1 MPGLARKVI
10 ICAAVDGLVLH
21 PLSSRKDPN
30 QRHAALQPIRIKYGD
45 ASISPISRDAA
56 PDPSSL
62 PPNSSFE
69 AFGIVG
75 LVTVFHYSYL
85 ISITRRQQVA
95 SVRGLPVYVVTEVAL
110 TPCTSQHEAAQAVA
124 KTAASLVGDGS
135 SSSIA
140 SRRESLEGGV
150 GDGDGSAE
158 LSTAAVSAD
167 EEGILSGSDER
178 TSGAEFGGRDDDGE
192 VASDTEAAATSAAA
206 AAAASAAA
214 AGRRRSVVQDVIG
227 KKGSYGRF
235 AQRWFSRS
243 GWAMD
248 QKRTMGLSADD
259 GPGPGG
265 NARNGKPEGKEIE
278 PAKLGAASAADG
290 TAAAISLLPKLLRT
304 SQILFGSSK
313 TFYFAYDHDITRS
326 MANPKVPETPLVP
339 LHEHVEPT
347 YFWNRNII
355 QPFIDAG
362 VDSLAL
368 PLMQGF
374 VGQRA
379 FVVDSHPPQD
389 DGAHK
394 DSVELS
400 DFASSR
406 AASPSPPDKATA
418 EMRPTQKRFDIT
430 LISRRSVKRAGL
442 RYLRRGIDEE
452 GNVANSVESEQI
464 LSPAE
469 AAWDPNAKVC
479 SFVQIRGSIPLFFTQ
494 SPYSLKPVPV
504 MQHSPEANFAALKKH
519 FDGLRKRYGSVQVV
533 NLVEKH
539 GVEAPIAEMYEKNI
553 LQLSKEEEPEGE
565 KVEFEWFDFHAVCRG
580 MKFENVSFLLQILGS
595 QLERFGSSVS
605 VNDRLQIQQKGVLRT
620 NCMDCLDRTNVC
632 QSSFAKFMLDLQLKE
647 QGFDMAAQADQENA
661 WFNTLWADN
670 GDAISKQYASTG
682 AMKGDYTRTRKRNY
696 RGALTDAG
704 LSLTRLFNGM
714 FNDFFL
720 QASIDFFLGNVTS
733 LVFEEFEATMMTK
746 DPAVSMQ
753 NMRQQAIELCQK
765 RVVADEDEEFVGGW
779 TMLTPQ
785 TPDTVR
791 SASMEEAVLLVTD
804 VALYLCRFDWNLDK
818 VSSFERVDL
827 AHLQKIK
834 LGTYITS
841 TISPAQI
848 DDTRN
853 VGLVIEYK
861 PGLTD
866 ITRVNTRS
874 LSSMSST
881 PQAHSSGS
889 ETATTQDADS
899 GPATSGIAGFLSRRP
914 QTVAPRK
921 IALKALHSQTSA
933 ADPMAKSKQDE
944 PGAITRLSEVQQVL
958 LIAAEIERLAIRNQ
972 PRLAG
977 KGPEEA
983 GLVEK
988 GDIISL
994 AEAKK
999 NTTLLE
1005 QLGHSIK
1012 KLVWA

>member
-1 MPGLARKVI
+1 MPGLARKVV

-21 PLSSRKDPN
+21 PLNSRKDRDQQ
-30 QRHAALQPIRIKYGD
+30 QRSAALAPVRIKYGD
-45 ASISPISRDAA
+45 ASISPVPRDAA
-56 PDPSSL
+56 PDLSSL

-75 LVTVFHYSYL
+75 LITVFHHSYL

-95 SVRGLPVYVVTEVAL
+95 SLRGGSLPIYVVTEVAL
-110 TPCTSQHEAAQAVA
+110 TPCASRHEAAQAVA
-124 KTAASLVGDGS
+124 KTAAALREGSLS
-135 SSSIA
+135 SSS
-140 SRRESLEGGV
+140 SSPREEEGGEV
-150 GDGDGSAE
+150 
-158 LSTAAVSAD
+158 STAAASGDEGEAPGPSEIGGAGGGGVSAD
-167 EEGILSGSDER
+167 E
-178 TSGAEFGGRDDDGE
+178 GE
-192 VASDTEAAATSAAA
+192 VMSEGEGLPAAA
-206 AAAASAAA
+206 AVAG
-214 AGRRRSVVQDVIG
+214 AGRRSSVAQDVIG
-227 KKGSYGRF
+227 RKGSYGRF

-248 QKRTMGLSADD
+248 QKRTMGLSAGD
-259 GPGPGG
+259 GGG
-265 NARNGKPEGKEIE
+265 DKKAESKGAAV
-278 PAKLGAASAADG
+278 PAKFRDTADG
-290 TAAAISLLPKLLRT
+290 TAAAVSLLPKLLRT
-304 SQILFGSSK
+304 SQILFGTSK

-339 LHEHVEPT
+339 LHEHVEPA

-374 VGQRA
+374 VGQRT
-379 FVVDSHPPQD
+379 FVADSHPPQD

-406 AASPSPPDKATA
+406 AASPSPPEKATA
-418 EMRPTQKRFDIT
+418 EMRPTEKKFDIT
-430 LISRRSVKRAGL
+430 VISRRSVKRAGL
-442 RYLRRGIDEE
+442 RYLRRGIDED

-464 LSPAE
+464 LSPAD
-469 AAWDPNAKVC
+469 AAWDPNAKVH
-479 SFVQIRGSIPLFFTQ
+479 SFVQTRGSIPLFFTQ

-504 MQHSPEANFAALKKH
+504 MQHSPDSNFAALKKH
-519 FDGLRKRYGSVQVV
+519 FEGLGKRYGSVQVV

-539 GVEAPIAEMYEKNI
+539 GVEAPLAELYERSIQRLN
-553 LQLSKEEEPEGE
+553 EESGAEAD
-565 KVEFEWFDFHAVCRG
+565 KVGFEWFDFHAVCRG

-595 QLERFGSSVS
+595 QLESFGSSVS
-605 VNDRLQIQQKGVLRT
+605 VNDRLQAQQKGVLRT

-632 QSSFAKFMLDLQLKE
+632 QSSFAKHMLDLQLKE
-647 QGFDMAAQADQENA
+647 QGFDMGAQADQENA

-720 QASIDFFLGNVTS
+720 QASIDFLLGNVTS

-765 RVVADEDEEFVGGW
+765 RVVADEAEEFIGGW
-779 TMLTPQ
+779 TMLTPRA
-785 TPDTVR
+785 PDTVR
-791 SASMEEAVLLVTD
+791 SASLEEAVLLLTD

-827 AHLQKIK
+827 AHIQKIK
-834 LGTYITS
+834 FGTYITS
-841 TISPAQI
+841 TISPAQT
-848 DDTRN
+848 DDMRN
-853 VGLVIEYK
+853 VGLVVEYK

-874 LSSMSST
+874 LSSMSGT
-881 PQAHSSGS
+881 PRAHGESD
-889 ETATTQDADS
+889 EAAKQDAEES
-899 GPATSGIAGFLSRRP
+899 APATSGIAGFLTRRP
-914 QTVAPRK
+914 QTTPPRK

-933 ADPMAKSKQDE
+933 ADPMAAKNRQDE
-944 PGAITRLSEVQQVL
+944 PGAITRLTEIQQVV
-958 LIAAEIERLAIRNQ
+958 LIAAEIERLAMLNQ
-972 PRLAG
+972 PRPAG
-977 KGPEEA
+977 KNQEEA
-983 GLVEK
+983 ELMVK

-1005 QLGHSIK
+1005 QLGHSIM